1 MSLKRNELL
10 ESVKKKLS
18 IQVNSYRHFH
28 IKSEGNKETINDRYI
43 VYIYVYVC
51 MYIYICCSVWRR
63 KWQLTPVFL
72 PGESQG
78 WEAWWAAVYGVT
90 QSRTRLKRRS
100 SSSSSMLFCAQSHLT
115 LHHPI
120 DCSPLSMGL
129 FWQEYWSELPFLPP
143 GNLPD
148 PGIKLMSLV
157 APALAGRFLT
167 TEPPKY

>member
-1 MSLKRNELL
+1 MIGTL
-10 ESVKKKLS
+10 
-18 IQVNSYRHFH
+18 
-28 IKSEGNKETINDRYI
+28 
-43 VYIYVYVC
+43 YIYICICMYV
-51 MYIYICCSVWRR
+51 YIYICCSVWRR
-63 KWQLTPVFL
+63 KWQLTPVFW

-143 GNLPD
+143 GDLPNS
-148 PGIKLMSLV
+148 GIEPRSPV
-157 APALAGRFLT
+157 SPALQVDSLP
-167 TEPPKY
+167 TEPSGKPLGEKIEDVIIL